1 MTSLKQTKLLIVGSI
16 NMDLIVY
23 GVPKIPNFGE
33 SIACNSYNYSTG
45 GKGANQAY
53 AAALQGASVSMVGR
67 IGDDSNGHAIEN
79 ELNKVGI
86 DTTFIVTDKEAQTGI
101 APIMVD
107 DTGKYFSLT
116 VLGANNNLS
125 ADDVIEAIAAKD
137 YDMVLMQLE
146 MPLETVYRTYEIASE
161 KNIPVFLDAGPA
173 MNIPL
178 DRLKGIHIISPNEV
192 ETEALTGISID
203 SEEQALKAAKQLF
216 KSVNPKFVIL
226 KMGSRGAYVY
236 DGIEGKMY
244 APFKVDAV
252 DSTGAGDTFNASLAI
267 KLCQGYT
274 METGIQFAQAAAAI
288 CVSRNGAQA
297 SIPDAEEVQAF
308 LSTIKKSNNVD

>member
-1 MTSLKQTKLLIVGSI
+1 LKQTKLLIVGSI

-23 GVPKIPNFGE
+23 GVPKIPKFGE
-33 SIACNSYNYSTG
+33 SIACSSYAYSTG

-67 IGDDSNGHAIEN
+67 IGDDSNGHAIEMK
-79 ELNKVGI
+79 LKKVGI
-86 DTTFIVTDKEAQTGI
+86 DTTFVVTDKEAQTGI

-125 ADDVIEAIAAKD
+125 EDDVMKAIAAKD

-146 MPLETVYRTYEIASE
+146 MPLETVYRTYEIASAN
-161 KNIPVFLDAGPA
+161 NIPVFLDAGPA
-173 MNIPL
+173 INIPL
-178 DRLKGIHIISPNEV
+178 DRLKGIYIISPNEA
-192 ETEALTGISID
+192 EAEALTGISID
-203 SEEQALKAAKQLF
+203 SEEQALEACKQLF
-216 KSVNPKFVIL
+216 SRVNPQFIIL
-226 KMGSRGAYVY
+226 KMGSRGSYVY

-267 KLCQGYT
+267 KLCQGYV
-274 METGIQFAQAAAAI
+274 METGIQYAQAAAAI

-297 SIPDAEEVQAF
+297 SIPDVEEVQAF
-308 LSTIKKSNNVD
+308 LKTINTSANSN

>member
-1 MTSLKQTKLLIVGSI
+1 MTQTKLLIVGSI

-23 GVPKIPNFGE
+23 GVPKIPEFGE
-33 SIACNSYNYSTG
+33 SIACSSYNYSTG

-53 AAALQGASVSMVGR
+53 AAAFQGASVSMVGR
-67 IGDDSNGHAIEN
+67 IGDDSNGHTIEN

-86 DTTFIVTDKEAQTGI
+86 DTTFVITDKEAQTGI

-125 ADDVIEAIAAKD
+125 ADDVMEAMAAKD
-137 YDMVLMQLE
+137 YDMVLMQYE

-161 KNIPVFLDAGPA
+161 KEYSGFLRCWSCYEYSVGSLTRDSYY
-173 MNIPL
+173 
-178 DRLKGIHIISPNEV
+178 SPNEV

-216 KSVNPKFVIL
+216 KRVNPKFVIL

-297 SIPDAEEVQAF
+297 SIPDAEEF
-308 LSTIKKSNNVD
+308 RHF

>member
-1 MTSLKQTKLLIVGSI
+1 MKQTNILVVGSI

-23 GVPKIPNFGE
+23 GVPKIPKFGE
-33 SIACNSYNYSTG
+33 SIACGSYHYATG

-53 AAALQGASVSMVGR
+53 AAALQGANVSMVGR
-67 IGDDSNGHAIEN
+67 IGDDTNGHTIEM
-79 ELNKVGI
+79 ELKKVGI
-86 DTTFIVTDKEAQTGI
+86 DTTFVVTDQEAQTGL

-107 DTGKYFSLT
+107 EEGKYFSLT
-116 VLGANNNLS
+116 VLGANNHLS
-125 ADDVIEAIAAKD
+125 ADDVMKAIAAKD

-146 MPLETVYRTYEIASE
+146 MPLETVYRTYEIAKE
-161 KNIPVFLDAGPA
+161 NNIPVFLDAGPA

-178 DRLKGIHIISPNEV
+178 DRLKGIYIISPNEA

-203 SEEQALKAAKQLF
+203 SEEQAFKAAKQLY
-216 KSVNPKFVIL
+216 KRVNPKFVIL

-244 APFKVDAV
+244 ASFKVDAV
-252 DSTGAGDTFNASLAI
+252 DSTGAGDTFNATLAI
-267 KLCQGYT
+267 KLCQGYP
-274 METGIQFAQAAAAI
+274 MEMSVKSAQAAAAI
-288 CVSRNGAQA
+288 CVSRNGAQS

-308 LSTIKKSNNVD
+308 LNEINRSANLN